1 MDAKRMNRMYYVE
14 GSAARQLAPV
24 QEPIR
29 REERQQETQQEKRK
43 VKAPGLSHGINFL
56 SMTLFA
62 VAMAITL
69 YLCYDY
75 LKVQGNIV
83 QLERDIVNLEADV
96 NAKVLENDALEA
108 SLGTTLDLEEVFM
121 TAVGEL
127 GMVYPNKNEVIS
139 YTANEDGHVIQYRDI
154 PE

>member
-1 MDAKRMNRMYYVE
+1 MDAKRMSRMYYTD
-14 GSAARQLAPV
+14 GSAARQLATLP
-24 QEPIR
+24 EIER
-29 REERQQETQQEKRK
+29 REERRQDKQQEQRK
-43 VKAPGLSHGINFL
+43 AKAPGLSHGINLL

-108 SLGTTLDLEEVFM
+108 SLGTTLNLEEVFQ

-139 YTANEDGHVIQYRDI
+139 YTASEDGHVIQYRDI